1 MKKKLGIILFSSLAL
16 CLASACVSIPLV
28 LSYLEEEVS
37 VPAPEGFFPSFHY
50 NVSMKWKRKREEKK
64 DVIVSYRLFACSDEE
79 VMKTYGNKKVEF
91 TLSRVFHDEKEAKK
105 NSLVLE
111 RCSLLFSELVDLKGD
126 GTFIDTVSASDFDG
140 ASRGRISYVASV
152 LLDEETLPST
162 EDALGDFLCDGE
174 SHSCLYD
181 IRNGGIYIEKPEIP
195 KNVNY

>member
-1 MKKKLGIILFSSLAL
+1 MKKKLSIILFSSLAI
-16 CLASACVSIPLV
+16 CLVGACVSIPLV
-28 LSYLEEEVS
+28 RSYHEEEVS

-79 VMKTYGNKKVEF
+79 VIKTYGDKKVEF
-91 TLSRVFHDEKEAKK
+91 TLSRVCHDEKGAKK

-111 RCSLLFSELVDLKGD
+111 KRTLLFSELIDLKGD
-126 GTFIDTVSASDFDG
+126 GTFMDAVSASDFDG
-140 ASRGRISYVASV
+140 ASKGSLSYVVSV
-152 LLDEETLPST
+152 LLEEETLPST
-162 EDALGDFLCDGE
+162 EDGSRDFLCDGE

-195 KNVNY
+195 KNVSY